1 MRDEE
6 EKFEKPIPL
15 TIDTEEIDIE
25 DEDYIRISGS
35 ELKEV
40 EESPNIEIVR
50 QRIGEAEPRQ
60 TASTPE
66 AESGKLLVR
75 KIKEGTVIDHI
86 PAGKGLEVIKILSV
100 DLKQDE
106 AAVVLINVRSAKMGR
121 KDIIKIENRQ
131 LTEWEV
137 NKIALIAPTAS
148 MNIIHNW
155 RVVEKQKVRL
165 PNMLIG
171 VVKCPNAN
179 CITNTDEYLKDKFTV
194 ESRNPLKVRC
204 YYCERLFRRE
214 EIA

>member
-6 EKFEKPIPL
+6 EKFEEPAPL
-15 TIDTEEIDIE
+15 LISITD
-25 DEDYIRISGS
+25 DEL
-35 ELKEV
+35 ENV
-40 EESPNIEIVR
+40 EESPNIQVIRQEI
-50 QRIGEAEPRQ
+50 EEKTEPK
-60 TASTPE
+60 PMKI
-66 AESGKLLVR
+66 ESCRVIEDGKLLVR

-86 PAGKGLEVIKILSV
+86 PAGKGLEVIEVLNV

-106 AAVVLINVRSAKMGR
+106 AAVVLVNVRSGKMGR

-137 NKIALIAPTAS
+137 NKISLIAPTAS

-155 RVVEKQKVRL
+155 RVVEKQNVRL
-165 PNMLIG
+165 PNMLID
-171 VVKCPNAN
+171 VVKCPNIN

-204 YYCERLFRRE
+204 YYCERLFKRE
-214 EIA
+214 EIL